1 MEKYHVSSVDMFF
14 LLDRKNYE
22 RTLFLPK
29 QAEGV
34 LMSNSPQLDSHHLF
48 HTSGSLKDAVA
59 ALFSLTPEEVAEC
72 ERQKSAPLD
81 LLLGHSYSDWEI
93 ALREKLVKG
102 MAGDDALRFLAQ
114 RRLARRPE
122 GALDSS
128 GARICPES
136 PPLSPLS
143 SPPDGSKAFV
153 FFNGPPGAGKDEGS
167 RLLSPMLKRS
177 HHLFK
182 MSQPL
187 KDAVAALF
195 SLAPGEAAECERQKN
210 DPIDLLLGHSYRNW
224 QIAVS
229 EKLVKIMAGADA
241 FGYLAQRR
249 LVRRPEVILVSSDT
263 GFDAEVPPLLPL
275 ARREDGSLRVVLI
288 HLHRMGCDFKKDSR
302 NYIEIPGI
310 EPLRIENNGTLEE
323 YEQKLRKDVL
333 PVVENLL
340 CRDVAAAAPSSDWTS
355 RHQAA

>member
-1 MEKYHVSSVDMFF
+1 MSDSS
-14 LLDRKNYE
+14 
-22 RTLFLPK
+22 
-29 QAEGV
+29 
-34 LMSNSPQLDSHHLF
+34 QLDSQHVF
-48 HTSGSLKDAVA
+48 HATGALKDTVA
-59 ALFSLTPEEVAEC
+59 AIFGLTPEEVAEC

-93 ALREKLVKG
+93 AIREKLVKG
-102 MAGDDALRFLAQ
+102 MAGNDALGFLAQ
-114 RRLARRPE
+114 RRLARSPE
-122 GALDSS
+122 GALGSS
-128 GARICPES
+128 GERICPEP

-143 SPPDGSKAFV
+143 SQPDGSKAFV
-153 FFNGPPGAGKDEGS
+153 FFNGPPGVGKDEGS
-167 RLLSPMLKRS
+167 GLLSRMLGRS

-187 KDAVAALF
+187 KDAVATLF
-195 SLAPGEAAECERQKN
+195 RLTPEEVAECERQKN

-224 QIAVS
+224 QIAFS

-275 ARREDGSLRVVLI
+275 ARREDGTLRVLLI

-310 EPLRIENNGTLEE
+310 EPLKIENNGTLEE
-323 YEQKLRKDVL
+323 YEQKLGKEVL

-340 CRDVAAAAPSSDWTS
+340 CRDVAAAAPASDWIS
-355 RHQAA
+355 GHQAA